1 MRDYTTTEAAQR
13 LNLSPGSLRVYL
25 GKGDFPNAVKFGRD
39 WKIPE
44 GDLKDFEESRR
55 KRGRPVTTG
64 AGLRRKDRQK
74 KDS

>member
-1 MRDYTTTEAAQR
+1 MQDYTTTEAAQR
-13 LNLSPGSLRVYL
+13 LNLNPNSLRVYL
-25 GKGDFPNAVKFGRD
+25 GKGAFPNAFKFGRD

-64 AGLRRKDRQK
+64 AGQRRKDRQK